1 MANLRQEL
9 AELIKVEGIGVAVVV
24 GRDGF
29 VIDGATDGGALDMDA
44 VGAVVSTGIGAA
56 AAMGRELNVG
66 DMDQAMV
73 EYKTG
78 VIVMS
83 YLGRDALLAIVAD
96 LKANL
101 GNIRY
106 QVKKRMPEIERAL

>member
-1 MANLRQEL
+1 MALKQEL
-9 AELIKVEGIGVAVVV
+9 SDLVQVEGVGTAVVV

-29 VIDGATDGGALDMDA
+29 VIEGVSNGGQLDTDA

-56 AAMGRELNVG
+56 AAMGRELDVG

-73 EYKTG
+73 EYKNG

-96 LKANL
+96 LQANL

-106 QVKKRMPEIERAL
+106 QLKKRMPAIERAL